1 MGLYELVSG
10 ILTIAGSIVL
20 IYRIIHELESG
31 RVKKVQLQKLCTKWL
46 IFTIF
51 IKIELY
57 LLVIFDFIPLGKLL
71 LLVLK
76 LFLFL
81 PKNSVPTTLHRC
93 PTPSSK
99 RSIANCNESSSN
111 HTVLTSP

>member
-10 ILTIAGSIVL
+10 ILSIAGSIVL

-31 RVKKVQLQKLCTKWL
+31 RAKKVQLQKLCTKWL

-51 IKIELY
+51 IKLELY
-57 LLVIFDFIPLGKLL
+57 LLFIFDFIPLGKLL

-81 PKNSVPTTLHRC
+81 PKNSVHPSSSRC
-93 PTPSSK
+93 LTPSSR
-99 RSIANCNESSSN
+99 RSIDSCKESN
-111 HTVLTSP
+111 WNPTVLTSR